1 MSASLEVNGQ
11 LTKRHPSMDNIVHGG
26 GAGNVLMGAGTITSW
41 FWVGIE
47 WTNDHSGLFVAIA
60 AIVSTV
66 ITIIG
71 AMKAAKYRKA
81 QGQSGGQ

>member
-1 MSASLEVNGQ
+1 M
-11 LTKRHPSMDNIVHGG
+11 KNISHSEP
-26 GAGNVLMGAGTITSW
+26 GALMMATGTVTSW

-66 ITIIG
+66 ITVMG
-71 AMKAAKYRKA
+71 AVKASNYRKSN
-81 QGQSGGQ
+81 GK

>member
-1 MSASLEVNGQ
+1 MKNI
-11 LTKRHPSMDNIVHGG
+11 PSNEP
-26 GAGNVLMGAGTITSW
+26 GALMMATGTITSW

-66 ITIIG
+66 ITVMG
-71 AMKAAKYRKA
+71 AVKASNYRKSN
-81 QGQSGGQ
+81 GK

>member
-1 MSASLEVNGQ
+1 VA
-11 LTKRHPSMDNIVHGG
+11 NIPHTGDTGNLLMGG
-26 GAGNVLMGAGTITSW
+26 GALTSW

-71 AMKAAKYRKA
+71 AVKAAKYRKEH
-81 QGQSGGQ
+81 GQSGGQ

>member
-1 MSASLEVNGQ
+1 MKHISHSEPGALMMVTGT
-11 LTKRHPSMDNIVHGG
+11 LTG
-26 GAGNVLMGAGTITSW
+26 W

-66 ITIIG
+66 ITIMG
-71 AMKAAKYRKA
+71 AMKASNYRK
-81 QGQSGGQ
+81 GNGK

>member
-1 MSASLEVNGQ
+1 M
-11 LTKRHPSMDNIVHGG
+11 KNIPHSEP
-26 GAGNVLMGAGTITSW
+26 GALMMATGTVTSW

-66 ITIIG
+66 ITVMG
-71 AMKAAKYRKA
+71 AIKASNYRK
-81 QGQSGGQ
+81 GNVK